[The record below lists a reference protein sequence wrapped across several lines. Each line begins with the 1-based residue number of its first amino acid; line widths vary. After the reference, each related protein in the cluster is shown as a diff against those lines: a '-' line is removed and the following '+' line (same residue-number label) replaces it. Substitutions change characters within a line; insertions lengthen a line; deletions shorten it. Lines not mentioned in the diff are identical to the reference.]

1 MYSLELTFQST
12 CRTPLLKTNNLI
24 TPIIVGK
31 KSASNSSGLHVISDK
46 NLLDKLEKILALH
59 LDKIII
65 FGVPELH
72 NSSGSQAWNNKG
84 IVQNTLRIIRE
95 SFGNKIQIIADV
107 CVCQYNLSGHCGV
120 VNQNNYVDNDKT
132 LKLMSKIS
140 LSYAES
146 GADMVAPSSMMDGLV
161 MSIRNKLND
170 NGFRDTKIM
179 SFSKQFSGLY
189 SPFRLT
195 TFKKFSKMDKSTY
208 QIGYSNSREIL
219 RKIEMDLDEGADIIT
234 IKPSFGNI
242 DLISRIFDMAK
253 CKIAVQQVSGEYAMV
268 KAASRN
274 RLIDENEWII
284 GYFAS
289 MIRAGVDFIISYG
302 AEEIAALL

>member
-12 CRTPLLKTNNLI
+12 CRTPLLKTSNLI
-24 TPIIVGK
+24 TPIIIGK
-31 KSASNSSGLHVISDK
+31 KSASNSSGLHVISDR
-46 NLLDKLEKILALH
+46 NLLEKLEKILALH

-72 NSSGSQAWNNKG
+72 DSSGSQAWNNKG

-234 IKPSFGNI
+234 IKPSFNNI
-242 DLISRIFDMAK
+242 DLISRIFDMAN

>member
-12 CRTPLLKTNNLI
+12 CRTPILKTGNLI
-24 TPIIVGK
+24 TPIIIGR
-31 KSASNSSGLHVISDK
+31 KSASNSSGLHVISDRK
-46 NLLDKLEKILALH
+46 LSDKLEKILALH

-72 NSSGSQAWNNKG
+72 DSSGSQAWNNKG
-84 IVQNTLRIIRE
+84 IVQNTLRIIRG
-95 SFGNKIQIIADV
+95 SFGNKIQTIADV

-120 VNQNNYVDNDKT
+120 VNQNNYIHNDKT

-195 TFKKFSKMDKSTY
+195 TFKKFSKIDKSTY
-208 QIGYSNSREIL
+208 QIGYTNSREIL
-219 RKIEMDLDEGADIIT
+219 RKIGMDFHEGADIIT

-242 DLISRIFDMAK
+242 DLISRTSEMVN

-268 KAASRN
+268 QAASRN

-289 MIRAGVDFIISYG
+289 MIRAGVNFIISYG

>member
-12 CRTPLLKTNNLI
+12 CRTPILKTGNLI
-24 TPIIVGK
+24 TPIIIGR
-31 KSASNSSGLHVISDK
+31 KSASNSSGLHVISDRK
-46 NLLDKLEKILALH
+46 LSDKLEKILALH

-72 NSSGSQAWNNKG
+72 DSSGSQAWNNKG
-84 IVQNTLRIIRE
+84 IVQNTLRIIRG

-120 VNQNNYVDNDKT
+120 VNQNNYIHNDKT

-161 MSIRNKLND
+161 MSIKNKLND

-195 TFKKFSKMDKSTY
+195 TFKKFSKIDKSTY
-208 QIGYSNSREIL
+208 QIGYTNSREIL
-219 RKIEMDLDEGADIIT
+219 RKIGMDFHEGADIIT

-242 DLISRIFDMAK
+242 DLISRTSEMVN

-268 KAASRN
+268 QAASRN

-289 MIRAGVDFIISYG
+289 MIRAGVNFIISYG

>member
-1 MYSLELTFQST
+1 MYSLELIFQST
-12 CRTPLLKTNNLI
+12 CRAPLLKTSNLI
-24 TPIIVGK
+24 TPIIIGK
-31 KSASNSSGLHVISDK
+31 KSASNSSGLHVISDR
-46 NLLDKLEKILALH
+46 NLLEKLEKILALH

-72 NSSGSQAWNNKG
+72 DSSGSQAWNNKG

-189 SPFRLT
+189 SPFRLA
-195 TFKKFSKMDKSTY
+195 TFNKFSKMDKSTY

-234 IKPSFGNI
+234 IKPSFNNI

-302 AEEIAALL
+302 AEELAALL